1 MSVNKNLYDFS
12 DLDRNIID
20 MLNADGRASN
30 QRIADALG
38 VSTSAVATRIRR
50 MEKANAMKIVAVT
63 DFAALN
69 YNVLLPIGVSV
80 KNRSVEQTAQ
90 DLAAYD
96 EVISAQ
102 ICTGRHEIRLLV
114 ALEDIS
120 SLSETLLNKLSK
132 VEGVHSLDPS
142 TAVDILKFKFDVAP
156 A

>member
-1 MSVNKNLYDFS
+1 MSANKKLYDFS
-12 DLDRNIID
+12 DLDLRIID
-20 MLNADGRASN
+20 MLKADGRASN

-50 MEKANAMKIVAVT
+50 MEKADAMKIVAVS

-69 YNVLLPIGVSV
+69 YNILLPIGVSV
-80 KNRSVEQTAQ
+80 KNRSVEQTAE

-96 EVISAQ
+96 EVVSAQ

-120 SLSETLLNKLSK
+120 SLSDMLLKKLSM
-132 VEGVHSLDPS
+132 VDGVHSLDPS